1 MAIGA
6 AIATCVALGLGEDA
20 IAYDPTPTAWRLLA
34 PLQSA
39 MNVDLSVAIPVSGL
53 QLLSYFRSSDYEWAE
68 AGMLARYWL
77 CLALLHAAGYQGQAA
92 AIMQAR
98 PRMTSQVHPVP
109 WVPQASAS
117 TTTP

>member
-1 MAIGA
+1 
-6 AIATCVALGLGEDA
+6 
-20 IAYDPTPTAWRLLA
+20 
-34 PLQSA
+34 
-39 MNVDLSVAIPVSGL
+39 
-53 QLLSYFRSSDYEWAE
+53 
-68 AGMLARYWL
+68 MLARYWL